1 MAEETPVITDG
12 EVPEKPAAP
21 RTYTVVGV
29 TFRDNPKSYY
39 FDPKGRVFRIGDK
52 VIVEGWPDGLYVISV
67 RHELG
72 SPGRMQME
80 LASKEYIRR
89 RYYRER

>member
-39 FDPKGRVFRIGDK
+39 FDPKGRVFR
-52 VIVEGWPDGLYVISV
+52 
-67 RHELG
+67 LG
-72 SPGRMQME
+72 GRVV
-80 LASKEYIRR
+80 SG
-89 RYYRER
+89 